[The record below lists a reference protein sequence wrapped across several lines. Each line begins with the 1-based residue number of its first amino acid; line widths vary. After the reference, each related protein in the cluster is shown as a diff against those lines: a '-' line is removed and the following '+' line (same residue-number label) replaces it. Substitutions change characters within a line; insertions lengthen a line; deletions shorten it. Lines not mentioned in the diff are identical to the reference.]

1 MEIKGILF
9 DKDGTLI
16 DFFKVWEPAI
26 RPALQNMLKGIGVSD
41 RPNLLDTLM
50 EHLGCS
56 NGQIDPEGAI
66 SWKGYAGIAD
76 DVREVLEHKAIVA
89 DVKEIHRLLASC
101 FYAEVVEK
109 RTSYPAFTDL
119 PGLMRFL
126 ERKGICIGLATTDS
140 CASSRHCLD
149 CLHIS
154 DAISFWGTAD
164 GDLPEKPDGR
174 LICLAA
180 DHWGIRPDQIAVV
193 GDTPNDMR
201 FAKNGGAVGI
211 GVLSGTGRLQD
222 LEPCADYILPSVDQ
236 LRDWVEIHTQEK
248 YCSKTASI
256 KPGEER
262 KCHTSV

>member
-26 RPALQNMLKGIGVSD
+26 RPALQNMLKGIGVSE
-41 RPNLLDTLM
+41 RPDLIDTLM
-50 EHLGCS
+50 EQLGCS
-56 NGQIDPEGAI
+56 NGHIDPEGAI
-66 SWKGYAGIAD
+66 AWKSYAGIAD
-76 DVREVLEHKAIVA
+76 DVRNIFECKSIVA
-89 DVKEIHRLLASC
+89 DINDIHRLLVSC
-101 FYAEVVEK
+101 FFEEVVEK
-109 RTSYPAFTDL
+109 RTSYPAFTNL
-119 PGLMRFL
+119 PVLMRFL
-126 ERKGICIGLATTDS
+126 KRKGICIGLATTDTL
-140 CASSRHCLD
+140 ASSRHCLE

-164 GDLPEKPDGR
+164 GNLPEKPDGR

-180 DHWGIRPDQIAVV
+180 DYWGIRPEQIAVV

-211 GVLSGTGRLQD
+211 GVLSGTGRLRD
-222 LEPCADYILPSVDQ
+222 LEACADYILPSVDQ
-236 LRDWVEIHTQEK
+236 LRDWVEIQTQEK
-248 YCSKTASI
+248 YCGDTASV
-256 KPGEER
+256 KSGEEK